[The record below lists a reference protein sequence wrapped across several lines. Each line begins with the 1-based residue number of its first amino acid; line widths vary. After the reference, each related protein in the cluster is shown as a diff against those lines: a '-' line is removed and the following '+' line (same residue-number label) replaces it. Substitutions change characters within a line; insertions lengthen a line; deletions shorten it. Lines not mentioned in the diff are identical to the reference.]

1 MVESPGQDVNITKS
15 DAVSTLMQKVH
26 NAEGKRK
33 GKNSRLIGKLG
44 LYNWIVGWQMHLL
57 RWERNILLE
66 GI

>member
-33 GKNSRLIGKLG
+33 GKNSRALITSS
-44 LYNWIVGWQMHLL
+44 YNM
-57 RWERNILLE
+57 R
-66 GI
+66 